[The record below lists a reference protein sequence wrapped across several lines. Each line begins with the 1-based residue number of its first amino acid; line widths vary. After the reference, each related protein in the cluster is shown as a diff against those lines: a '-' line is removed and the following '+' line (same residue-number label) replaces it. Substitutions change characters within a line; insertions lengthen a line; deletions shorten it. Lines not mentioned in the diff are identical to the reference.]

1 MTGSP
6 RPSLPHRCHR
16 PDPPADGRAGFGL
29 IEAIVALAIA
39 GLVLAA
45 ITEIAGRTLRS
56 WNRGLSTVAA
66 VERSDIAL
74 GRLAA
79 DLTGLLPVPLA
90 NADTPEVL
98 FAGDEHGMAFTA
110 LTPLD
115 RSNDGIAVVEIG
127 IEAGRDGAVVTRR
140 LRRGRDLGL
149 RDGDRV
155 VLLSGRL
162 DIAFAYR
169 DQRGKRVTRWS
180 TPGEVPRG
188 VVVTLVGGREGG
200 GMPVAIVLPV
210 PVAISVSCLLPPA
223 DGTPAATPGAA
234 AGRGV
239 TPAPTGGEGE
249 AQAEAPPSANEADR
263 RKRCATGPIAGGE
276 PASGEGGGR
285 PKPIGGGGG
294 G

>member
-1 MTGSP
+1 MTGSL
-6 RPSLPHRCHR
+6 RPPLGLRHRR
-16 PDPPADGRAGFGL
+16 PARPGDRCAGFGL
-29 IEAIVALAIA
+29 VEAIVALAIA

-79 DLTGLLPVPLA
+79 DLAGLLPVPLA
-90 NADTPEVL
+90 NADTPEIL

-110 LTPLD
+110 LTPID
-115 RSNDGIAVVEIG
+115 RSNDALAVVEIG
-127 IEAGRDGAVVTRR
+127 IEAGRDGAVLTRR

-162 DIAFAYR
+162 DLAFSYR
-169 DQRGKRVTRWS
+169 DQKGRRVARWS
-180 TPGEVPRG
+180 APGEVPRG

-200 GMPVAIVLPV
+200 GMPVEIVLPV

-223 DGTPAATPGAA
+223 EATPTVDPGSAPQPRGA
-234 AGRGV
+234 
-239 TPAPTGGEGE
+239 TPSAPTGEGE
-249 AQAEAPPSANEADR
+249 AQVEPTKDDEATR
-263 RKRCATGPIAGGE
+263 RRRCATGPAAGG
-276 PASGEGGGR
+276 ATGGADGGGKSKR
-285 PKPIGGGGG
+285 SGGGSGG
-294 G
+294 

>member
-1 MTGSP
+1 MAPVKRSP
-6 RPSLPHRCHR
+6 PTLVAIDRTPDRPVE
-16 PDPPADGRAGFGL
+16 ARAGFGL
-29 IEAIVALAIA
+29 VEAIVALAIA

-45 ITEIAGRTLRS
+45 TTEIAGRTLRS

-90 NADTPEVL
+90 NADTPEIL

-115 RSNDGIAVVEIG
+115 RSNDGIAVIEIG
-127 IEAGRDGAVVTRR
+127 VEAGRDGAVLTRR

-155 VLLSGRL
+155 VLLTGRL
-162 DIAFAYR
+162 DLSFAYR
-169 DQRGKRVTRWS
+169 DQKGRRVARWS
-180 TPGEVPRG
+180 SPGEVPRG

-200 GMPVAIVLPV
+200 GMPVEIVLPI
-210 PVAISVSCLLPPA
+210 PVAISVSCLVPPA
-223 DGTPAATPGAA
+223 GATPATETGEGTA
-234 AGRGV
+234 RGV
-239 TPAPTGGEGE
+239 TPRPPSGDGE
-249 AQAEAPPSANEADR
+249 AQVEPTQGDEAAR
-263 RKRCATGPIAGGE
+263 RKRCATGPMAGGE
-276 PASGEGGGR
+276 VGGADGGGKTKR
-285 PKPIGGGGG
+285 IGGGGG
-294 G
+294 